1 MLGPE
6 EQDCVGIIR
15 VLRGRGSSKQLQEQ
29 IDFYLGAPRDE
40 GFCLPTR
47 FAHLPTPRNNL
58 AWADITEAAQTPQP
72 VLPDQ
77 QLCETGWDTLGSGSW
92 VGVRSHQV
100 YF

>member
-58 AWADITEAAQTPQP
+58 A
-72 VLPDQ
+72 
-77 QLCETGWDTLGSGSW
+77 
-92 VGVRSHQV
+92 
-100 YF
+100 